1 MSDHP
6 PERRR
11 MAGQFI
17 TMDAAMLAAQNERL
31 DQLNENIQALAKS
44 IGERPTKYDL
54 KQARKRSRNQ
64 LIATI
69 VVFALVMG
77 GVVYNQKRL
86 DAQCEDRNRNAEAF
100 KALLVTLLANPSQ
113 PGSENSPGAIA
124 LRKYT
129 DTIKIVN
136 C

>member
-44 IGERPTKYDL
+44 IAERPTQYDL
-54 KQARKRSRNQ
+54 NQARKRSRNQ

-69 VVFALVMG
+69 LVFAMVLG
-77 GVVYNQKRL
+77 GVIYNQKRL
-86 DAQCEDRNRNAEAF
+86 DAQCKDRNRNAEAF
-100 KALLVTLLANPSQ
+100 RTLLVTLLANPSQ

-129 DTIKIVN
+129 DTLTVID